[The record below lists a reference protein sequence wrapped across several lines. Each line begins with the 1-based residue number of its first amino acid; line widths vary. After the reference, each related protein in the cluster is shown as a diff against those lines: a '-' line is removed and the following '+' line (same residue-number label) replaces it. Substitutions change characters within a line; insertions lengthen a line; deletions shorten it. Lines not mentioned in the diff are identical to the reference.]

1 MDTPGPHHD
10 RLQEL
15 GLEVDR
21 MRGPLPEK
29 DLLPI
34 IAGYDGMICGD
45 DELNERVLTEG
56 AKGRLRFLSKY
67 GIGLDKIDLKAA
79 EKLNILIANTP
90 GVNHI
95 TVAEHTFAH
104 ILAFYRNYF
113 PVVSGTKTGQWK

>member
-1 MDTPGPHHD
+1 MKILLTSTSFMDTPGPHHD

-79 EKLNILIANTP
+79 EKLNILIE
-90 GVNHI
+90 V
-95 TVAEHTFAH
+95 
-104 ILAFYRNYF
+104 
-113 PVVSGTKTGQWK
+113 

>member
-56 AKGRLRFLSKY
+56 AKGRLRFY
-67 GIGLDKIDLKAA
+67 
-79 EKLNILIANTP
+79 LNTESVWIRLT
-90 GVNHI
+90 
-95 TVAEHTFAH
+95 
-104 ILAFYRNYF
+104 
-113 PVVSGTKTGQWK
+113 

>member
-56 AKGRLRFLSKY
+56 AKGASVFYLNTESVWIRL
-67 GIGLDKIDLKAA
+67 
-79 EKLNILIANTP
+79 T
-90 GVNHI
+90 
-95 TVAEHTFAH
+95 
-104 ILAFYRNYF
+104 
-113 PVVSGTKTGQWK
+113 